1 MLELFPRLRRDIAPG
16 VVHLPDWLDEPWQRR
31 LVRAVREWAAIG
43 PGPRYPRLPGGAV
56 MSVASLHLGWHWL
69 PYRYSATRDDQDGSP
84 ALPLPRWLADLGAR
98 AVAEAYDEKAG
109 AAYRPDSA
117 GVNFYRGDA
126 RLGMHVDREE
136 LVDDPLV
143 SFSLG
148 TACVFRVGNT
158 KNPGRPYTDIE
169 LHSGDL
175 LVFGKQNRRIYHGV
189 PRLLP
194 KYGNPQIG
202 TAQDERINVTV
213 RVSGL

>member
-1 MLELFPRLRRDIAPG
+1 MSARR
-16 VVHLPDWLDEPWQRR
+16 EP
-31 LVRAVREWAAIG
+31 LCPSTGILAC
-43 PGPRYPRLPGGAV
+43 
-56 MSVASLHLGWHWL
+56 
-69 PYRYSATRDDQDGSP
+69 
-84 ALPLPRWLADLGAR
+84 PLT
-98 AVAEAYDEKAG
+98 AYGEKAG

-136 LVDDPLV
+136 VVDDPLV

-158 KNPGRPYTDIE
+158 KNRGRPYTDIE

-202 TAQDERINVTV
+202 TAQDERINVTA